1 MTTNIW
7 LVSVTH
13 SDDGDVY
20 YAAARTRE
28 ELMFALHRAVRA
40 AYGVWLPSTTFGRRF
55 VALIDAIPRELPDLD
70 TIERAWPLG
79 SPSLHITLV
88 EVATNPDAE
97 ERT

>member
-28 ELMFALHRAVRA
+28 ELMFALHRAIRA

-55 VALIDAIPRELPDLD
+55 VALIDAIPTALPDLD
-70 TIERAWPLG
+70 AIEREWPMANPTL
-79 SPSLHITLV
+79 SITLV
-88 EVATNPDAE
+88 EVATDPSAE
-97 ERT
+97 EHT